1 MVILFFLQP
10 TRSRNYENFRN
21 ICSCEL
27 FFHVRDKYQPAFIG
41 HDQGVS
47 TGASYV
53 YILIF
58 TTCGEK
64 DHCWLSQTTMALRS
78 KSSVRT
84 IQNHLNELVKTEYI
98 SIRKDEHG
106 RNIYTLLLSD
116 RLLALLRKLGIP
128 THDSRI
134 TAEEP
139 HENFSHDIR
148 VNKKQDIT
156 PLSPLPS
163 PAAISP
169 LQTSRRTGFPSSA
182 PTTQRVQG
190 RGDFSS
196 LSRTN
201 ATPHAPRVLHR
212 PAVSHEFE
220 QLWAAWPQTATWAM
234 PHNRQL
240 ALRVYRRMERA
251 GQLPPIEVLLATV
264 ELYKRTDSRWLNGY
278 PPELS
283 SWLHSRQFEKAP
295 LVRPKKTAFGK
306 FVPAE
311 PVLSPE
317 ERRQAE
323 VYRARI
329 EELQK
334 RFNQPTVS
342 ASPTPS
348 QDADALIALWPEPE
362 RQRVPVTTYLNYLSG
377 KGKRLDLT
385 RLFSLARDY
394 LSGTSSPMSLVG
406 WLRGQQGGAYAVL

>member
-1 MVILFFLQP
+1 MRIFETFAPV
-10 TRSRNYENFRN
+10 S
-21 ICSCEL
+21 L

-64 DHCWLSQTTMALRS
+64 DHCWLSQTTMALLS

-106 RNIYTLLLSD
+106 RNIYSLLLSD
-116 RLLALLRKLGIP
+116 RLIALLGKLGIP
-128 THDSRI
+128 THDMQTSSNASARG
-134 TAEEP
+134 A
-139 HENFSHDIR
+139 HEKFSHDIR

-156 PLSPLPS
+156 PLSPLPVQEVS
-163 PAAISP
+163 PSP
-169 LQTSRRTGFPSSA
+169 SCRNRTGHPESA
-182 PTTQRVQG
+182 PLPQRVSR

-220 QLWAAWPQTATWAM
+220 QLWLAWPQNATWDM
-234 PHNRQL
+234 PRNRQL
-240 ALRVYRRMERA
+240 ALRVYRQMRRA
-251 GQLPPIEVLLATV
+251 GQLPPIEKLLGIV
-264 ELYKRTDSRWLNGY
+264 EQYKLTDSRWLNGY

-283 SWLHSRQFEKAP
+283 NWLHSRQFEKAP
-295 LVRPKKTAFGK
+295 LMRRPKKTFFGK

-311 PVLSPE
+311 PVLTPE

-342 ASPTPS
+342 TSPTPS

-377 KGKRLDLT
+377 KGQKPDLARLV
-385 RLFSLARDY
+385 SLAHDY
-394 LSGTSSPMSLVG
+394 LSETSSPMSLVG
-406 WLRGQQGGAYAVL
+406 WLRSCQACAV

>member
-1 MVILFFLQP
+1 MRFFETFAP
-10 TRSRNYENFRN
+10 VS
-21 ICSCEL
+21 L

-58 TTCGEK
+58 TACGEK

-84 IQNHLNELVKTEYI
+84 IQNYLNELVKADYI

-116 RLLALLRKLGIP
+116 RLIALLGKLGIP
-128 THDSRI
+128 THDPRI
-134 TAEEP
+134 TAQEP
-139 HENFSHDIR
+139 HEKFSHDIR
-148 VNKKQDIT
+148 VNRKQDIN

-163 PAAISP
+163 LAAISP
-169 LQTSRRTGFPSSA
+169 LQSSRRTGFPSSA

-220 QLWAAWPQTATWAM
+220 QLWLAWPQTATWDM
-234 PHNRQL
+234 PRNKRL
-240 ALRVYRRMERA
+240 ALRVFRRMERA
-251 GQLPPIEVLLATV
+251 GQLPPIEELLATV

-283 SWLHSRQFEKAP
+283 NWLHSRQFEKAP
-295 LVRPKKTAFGK
+295 LMRPKKTFIGK
-306 FVPAE
+306 TEPSV
-311 PVLSPE
+311 PVLTPE
-317 ERRQAE
+317 ERQQAE
-323 VYRARI
+323 FYRASI

-334 RFNQPTVS
+334 RFNQPTLS

-348 QDADALIALWPEPE
+348 QDGDALIALWPEPE

-377 KGKRLDLT
+377 KGQKPDLA
-385 RLFSLARDY
+385 RLFSIARDY

-406 WLRGQQGGAYAVL
+406 WLRSCQDCAV

>member
-1 MVILFFLQP
+1 MRIFETFAPV
-10 TRSRNYENFRN
+10 S
-21 ICSCEL
+21 L

-58 TTCGEK
+58 TACGEK

-84 IQNHLNELVKTEYI
+84 IQNYLNELVKADYI

-116 RLLALLRKLGIP
+116 RLIALLRKLGIP
-128 THDSRI
+128 THETQISG
-134 TAEEP
+134 TSSKSEGSQEA
-139 HENFSHDIR
+139 HENFSPYIR
-148 VNKKQDIT
+148 DQRDQDP

-169 LQTSRRTGFPSSA
+169 LQSSRRTGFPSSA

-220 QLWAAWPQTATWAM
+220 QLWLAWPQTATWDM
-234 PHNRQL
+234 PRNKRL
-240 ALRVYRRMERA
+240 ALRVFRRMERA
-251 GQLPPIEVLLATV
+251 GQLPPIEELLATV

-283 SWLHSRQFEKAP
+283 NWLHSRQFEKAP
-295 LVRPKKTAFGK
+295 LVRPQKTAFGK

-311 PVLSPE
+311 PALTPE

-334 RFNQPTVS
+334 RFNQPTLS

-377 KGKRLDLT
+377 KGQKPDLARLV
-385 RLFSLARDY
+385 SLARDY
-394 LSGTSSPMSLVG
+394 LSETSSPMSLVG
-406 WLRGQQGGAYAVL
+406 WLRSCQACAV

>member
-1 MVILFFLQP
+1 MRIFETFAPV
-10 TRSRNYENFRN
+10 S
-21 ICSCEL
+21 L

-58 TTCGEK
+58 TACGEK

-84 IQNHLNELVKTEYI
+84 IQNYLNELVKADYI

-116 RLLALLRKLGIP
+116 RLIALLRKLGIP
-128 THDSRI
+128 THETQISG
-134 TAEEP
+134 TSSKSEGSQEA
-139 HENFSHDIR
+139 HENFSPYIR
-148 VNKKQDIT
+148 DQRDQDP

-169 LQTSRRTGFPSSA
+169 LQSSRRTGFPSSA

-220 QLWAAWPQTATWAM
+220 QLWLAWPQTATWDM
-234 PHNRQL
+234 PRNKRL
-240 ALRVYRRMERA
+240 ALRVFRRMERA
-251 GQLPPIEVLLATV
+251 GQLPPIEELLATV

-283 SWLHSRQFEKAP
+283 NWLHSRQFEKAP
-295 LVRPKKTAFGK
+295 LVRPQKTAFGK

-311 PVLSPE
+311 PVLTPE

-334 RFNQPTVS
+334 RFNQPTLS

-377 KGKRLDLT
+377 KGQKPDLARLV
-385 RLFSLARDY
+385 SLAHDY
-394 LSGTSSPMSLVG
+394 LSETSSPMSLVG
-406 WLRGQQGGAYAVL
+406 WLRSCQACAV

>member
-1 MVILFFLQP
+1 MRTFSP
-10 TRSRNYENFRN
+10 TS
-21 ICSCEL
+21 L
-27 FFHVRDKYQPAFIG
+27 FFHVRDKYQPRFIKRDELISLG
-41 HDQGVS
+41 S
-47 TGASYV
+47 SYL
-53 YILIF
+53 YGIIF
-58 TTCGEK
+58 EYCGDK
-64 DHCWLSQTTMALRS
+64 DHCYPSQTTLALLC
-78 KSSVRT
+78 KSSTRT
-84 IQNHLNELVKTEYI
+84 VQNYTAELVKAEYI
-98 SIRKDEHG
+98 AVKKDEKTG
-106 RNIYTLLLSD
+106 RNIYYLLLSP
-116 RLLALLRKLGIP
+116 RLIALLRKLGIP
-128 THDSRI
+128 THDTQISG
-134 TAEEP
+134 TSSKSEVSQEA
-139 HENFSHDIR
+139 HENFSSYIR
-148 VNKKQDIT
+148 DQRDQDT

-169 LQTSRRTGFPSSA
+169 LQSSRRTGFPLSA

-220 QLWAAWPQTATWAM
+220 QLWLAWPQTATWDM
-234 PHNRQL
+234 PRNRQL
-240 ALRVYRRMERA
+240 ALRVFRRMERA
-251 GQLPPIEVLLATV
+251 GQLPPIENLLATV

-283 SWLHSRQFEKAP
+283 NWLHSRQFEKAP
-295 LVRPKKTAFGK
+295 LVRPQKTAFGK

-311 PVLSPE
+311 PVLTPE

-342 ASPTPS
+342 ASPAPS

-362 RQRVPVTTYLNYLSG
+362 RQRVPVTTYLNYLSE
-377 KGKRLDLT
+377 KGKRLDLA
-385 RLFSLARDY
+385 RLVSLARDY

-406 WLRGQQGGAYAVL
+406 WLRSCQACAV

>member
-1 MVILFFLQP
+1 MRIFETFAPV
-10 TRSRNYENFRN
+10 S
-21 ICSCEL
+21 L
-27 FFHVRDKYQPAFIG
+27 FFHVRDKYQPVFIG

-84 IQNHLNELVKTEYI
+84 IQNYLNELVKADYI

-220 QLWAAWPQTATWAM
+220 QLWLAWPQTATWDM
-234 PHNRQL
+234 PRNRQL
-240 ALRVYRRMERA
+240 ALRVYRQMRRA
-251 GQLPPIEVLLATV
+251 GQLPPIEKLLGIV
-264 ELYKRTDSRWLNGY
+264 EQYKLTDSRWLNGY

-283 SWLHSRQFEKAP
+283 NWLYTRQFEKAP
-295 LVRPKKTAFGK
+295 LMRRPKKTFFGK
-306 FVPAE
+306 LVPAE
-311 PVLSPE
+311 PVLTPE

-323 VYRARI
+323 VYRTRI

-334 RFNQPTVS
+334 RFNQPTV
-342 ASPTPS
+342 
-348 QDADALIALWPEPE
+348 
-362 RQRVPVTTYLNYLSG
+362 
-377 KGKRLDLT
+377 
-385 RLFSLARDY
+385 
-394 LSGTSSPMSLVG
+394 
-406 WLRGQQGGAYAVL
+406 

>member
-1 MVILFFLQP
+1 MRIFETFAPV
-10 TRSRNYENFRN
+10 S
-21 ICSCEL
+21 L

-84 IQNHLNELVKTEYI
+84 IQNYLNELVKTDYI

-116 RLLALLRKLGIP
+116 RLIALLGKLGIP
-128 THDSRI
+128 THDMQTSSNASARG
-134 TAEEP
+134 A
-139 HENFSHDIR
+139 HEKFSHDIR

-156 PLSPLPS
+156 PLSPLPVQEVS
-163 PAAISP
+163 PSP
-169 LQTSRRTGFPSSA
+169 SCRNRTGHPESA
-182 PTTQRVQG
+182 PLPQRVSR

-220 QLWAAWPQTATWAM
+220 QLWLAWPQTATWDM
-234 PHNRQL
+234 PRNKRL

-251 GQLPPIEVLLATV
+251 GQLPPIENLLATV

-283 SWLHSRQFEKAP
+283 NWLHSRQFEKAP
-295 LVRPKKTAFGK
+295 LMRRPKKTFFGK
-306 FVPAE
+306 LVPAE
-311 PVLSPE
+311 PVLTPE

-377 KGKRLDLT
+377 KGQKPDLARLV
-385 RLFSLARDY
+385 SLARDY

-406 WLRGQQGGAYAVL
+406 WLRSCQACAV

>member
-1 MVILFFLQP
+1 MRIFETFAPV
-10 TRSRNYENFRN
+10 S
-21 ICSCEL
+21 L

-84 IQNHLNELVKTEYI
+84 IQNYLNELVKTDYI
-98 SIRKDEHG
+98 SIQKDEHG

-116 RLLALLRKLGIP
+116 RLIALLRKLGIP
-128 THDSRI
+128 THDPRI

-139 HENFSHDIR
+139 HEKFSHDIR

-156 PLSPLPS
+156 PLSPLPVREVSSS
-163 PAAISP
+163 PSC
-169 LQTSRRTGFPSSA
+169 RNRTGHPGSA
-182 PTTQRVQG
+182 PLPQRVSR

-196 LSRTN
+196 RTG
-201 ATPHAPRVLHR
+201 ASQTTHVLYR
-212 PAVSHEFE
+212 PTEHEFE
-220 QLWAAWPQTATWAM
+220 RLWAAWPQTVTWAM
-234 PHNRQL
+234 PRNRQL
-240 ALRVYRRMERA
+240 ALRVFRRMRRA
-251 GQLPPIEVLLATV
+251 GQLPPIEKLLGIV
-264 ELYKRTDSRWLNGY
+264 EQYKLTDSRWLNGY
-278 PPELS
+278 PPECS
-283 SWLHSRQFEKAP
+283 NWLYTRQFEKAP
-295 LVRPKKTAFGK
+295 LVRRPKKTFFGK
-306 FVPAE
+306 PAPAE
-311 PVLSPE
+311 PVLTPE

-334 RFNQPTVS
+334 RFAQPTVS

-362 RQRVPVTTYLNYLSG
+362 RQRIPVTTYLNYLSG
-377 KGKRLDLT
+377 KGQKPDLARLV
-385 RLFSLARDY
+385 SLARDY

-406 WLRGQQGGAYAVL
+406 WLRGQQGGAYAVI

>member
-1 MVILFFLQP
+1 MRIFETFAPV
-10 TRSRNYENFRN
+10 S
-21 ICSCEL
+21 L

-58 TTCGEK
+58 TACGEK

-84 IQNHLNELVKTEYI
+84 IQNYLNELVKADYI

-116 RLLALLRKLGIP
+116 RLIALLRKLGIP
-128 THDSRI
+128 THETQISG
-134 TAEEP
+134 TSSKSEGSQEA
-139 HENFSHDIR
+139 HENFSPYIR
-148 VNKKQDIT
+148 DQRDQDP

-169 LQTSRRTGFPSSA
+169 LQSSRRTGFPSSA

-220 QLWAAWPQTATWAM
+220 QLWLAWPQTATWDM
-234 PHNRQL
+234 PRHKR
-240 ALRVYRRMERA
+240 RA
-251 GQLPPIEVLLATV
+251 GQLPPIEELLATV

-283 SWLHSRQFEKAP
+283 NWLHSRQFEKAP
-295 LVRPKKTAFGK
+295 LVRPQKTAFGK

-311 PVLSPE
+311 PVLTPE

-334 RFNQPTVS
+334 RFNQPTLS

-377 KGKRLDLT
+377 KGQKPDLARLV
-385 RLFSLARDY
+385 SLARDY
-394 LSGTSSPMSLVG
+394 LSETSSPMSLVG
-406 WLRGQQGGAYAVL
+406 WLRSCQACAV

>member
-1 MVILFFLQP
+1 MRIFETFAPV
-10 TRSRNYENFRN
+10 S
-21 ICSCEL
+21 L

-58 TTCGEK
+58 TACGEK

-84 IQNHLNELVKTEYI
+84 IQNYLNELVKADYI

-116 RLLALLRKLGIP
+116 RLIALLRKLGIP
-128 THDSRI
+128 THETQISG
-134 TAEEP
+134 TSSKSEGSQEA
-139 HENFSHDIR
+139 HENFSPYIR
-148 VNKKQDIT
+148 DQRDQDP

-169 LQTSRRTGFPSSA
+169 LQSSRRTGFPSSA

-220 QLWAAWPQTATWAM
+220 QLWLVWPQTATWDM
-234 PHNRQL
+234 PRNKRL
-240 ALRVYRRMERA
+240 ALRVFRRMERA
-251 GQLPPIEVLLATV
+251 GQLPPIEELLATV

-283 SWLHSRQFEKAP
+283 NWLHSRQFEKAP
-295 LVRPKKTAFGK
+295 LVRPQKTAFGK

-311 PVLSPE
+311 PVLTPE

-334 RFNQPTVS
+334 RFNQPTLS

-377 KGKRLDLT
+377 KGQKPDLARLV
-385 RLFSLARDY
+385 SLARDY
-394 LSGTSSPMSLVG
+394 LSETSSPMSLVG
-406 WLRGQQGGAYAVL
+406 WLRSCQACAV